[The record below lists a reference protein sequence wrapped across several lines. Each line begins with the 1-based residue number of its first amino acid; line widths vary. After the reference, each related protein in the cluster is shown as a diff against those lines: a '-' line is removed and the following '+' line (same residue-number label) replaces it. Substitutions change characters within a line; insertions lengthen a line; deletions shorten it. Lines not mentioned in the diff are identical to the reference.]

1 MTTNGRIREISL
13 RVALGAQ
20 RGDVLRLV
28 LRKGAWILGVG
39 VAIGLFVSIFVTALW
54 RGLKG
59 DQPYPAP
66 AKRN

>member
-1 MTTNGRIREISL
+1 MAGLDFSRPD
-13 RVALGAQ
+13 RV
-20 RGDVLRLV
+20 DP
-28 LRKGAWILGVG
+28 
-39 VAIGLFVSIFVTALW
+39 VAFNRALW